1 MLQEEKME
9 KEEGNK
15 LTPDATIIVEN
26 NVKPTASTTYPPTNQ
41 IRPLGALP
49 LGMQAAATNGANNPL
64 GGGMSVLSKLR
75 AQNKEDDI
83 LNKIKPAQNPTN
95 LNSALRKLGQ

>member
-26 NVKPTASTTYPPTNQ
+26 NVKPTASTTYPPTN
-41 IRPLGALP
+41 
-49 LGMQAAATNGANNPL
+49 
-64 GGGMSVLSKLR
+64 
-75 AQNKEDDI
+75 
-83 LNKIKPAQNPTN
+83 
-95 LNSALRKLGQ
+95 

>member
-1 MLQEEKME
+1 
-9 KEEGNK
+9 
-15 LTPDATIIVEN
+15 
-26 NVKPTASTTYPPTNQ
+26 
-41 IRPLGALP
+41 
-49 LGMQAAATNGANNPL
+49 MQAPTTNGANNPL